1 MKDITITVLSEA
13 KTSILYNLAKYRFNT
28 VKQFQRLGVSSQVA
42 HISKTLKVLRETN
55 LIDRTGFAFTAKIGK
70 MPDLYFLTPKGA
82 KVVAESQRVDI
93 ESIQYPKSSN
103 TLFQHDY
110 LHRITTIDLQI
121 AFDVWANGTFEVEPL
136 FFDTYYHKVGSQRN
150 QEETGKL
157 RAKTQI
163 ELSDGSHFTPDAICR
178 FTQKGK
184 DTICCIEVHNGQDT
198 TRLSNTIKGHL
209 KAISDNAVQRA
220 YDYKRLNYV
229 LIVCERKEVM
239 RKVIERI
246 NENIDLSN
254 KVDKFLL
261 FKTTDQIEPFADNW
275 LTVSGSIVSVQ

>member
-1 MKDITITVLSEA
+1 MKDIAITVLSEA

-28 VKQFQRLGVSSQVA
+28 VKQFQRLGVSSQTA
-42 HISKTLKVLRETN
+42 HILKTLKVLRETN
-55 LIDRTGFAFTAKIGK
+55 LVDRTGFTFTAKIGK

-82 KVVAESQRVDI
+82 KIVAESQKVDI
-93 ESIQYPKSSN
+93 DLIQYPKSSN

-121 AFDVWANGTFEVEPL
+121 AFDNWAKGSFEIEPL
-136 FFDTYYHKVGSQRN
+136 FFDTYYHKTGSQRN

-157 RAKTQI
+157 KAKTQI

-178 FTQKGK
+178 FTQNDK
-184 DTICCIEVHNGQDT
+184 DVLCCIEIHNGHDT
-198 TRLSNTIKGHL
+198 TRLTNTIKGHL
-209 KAISDNAVQRA
+209 KAIADKALQRA
-220 YDYKRLNYV
+220 YNYNRLNYV

-239 RKVIERI
+239 QKVIERI
-246 NENIDLSN
+246 NENPDLSS
-254 KVDKFLL
+254 KVEKFLL

-275 LTVSGSIVSVQ
+275 LTVSGVLVSVQ